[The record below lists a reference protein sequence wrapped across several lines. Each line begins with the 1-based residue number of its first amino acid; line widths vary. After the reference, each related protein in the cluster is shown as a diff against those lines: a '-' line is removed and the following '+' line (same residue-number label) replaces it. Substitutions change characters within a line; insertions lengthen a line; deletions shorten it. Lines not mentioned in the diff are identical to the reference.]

1 MLTRR
6 QLLQTG
12 FAGAVV
18 LGLAR
23 FAYGPITPDAVY
35 AGGQPSRFKVLDA
48 ESCTAIAA
56 IARVMLKGALPTNDT
71 AAYAMALQAAVAGCD
86 TVISGL
92 PETVQDEVK
101 DLLALLASRLSRR
114 WIAGVS
120 SAWEAASDD
129 EVAYFLNR
137 WRYSAFSLLR
147 SGYQALHQI
156 VFAAWYGN
164 PQAWV
169 GIGYEGP
176 PEFVKGYWH
185 A

>member
-6 QLLQTG
+6 QLLQAG
-12 FAGAVV
+12 IAGAAV

-23 FAYGPITPDAVY
+23 LAYGPIAAEPLYEVAH
-35 AGGQPSRFKVLDA
+35 AGRFKVLDA
-48 ESCTAIAA
+48 ESRTALAA
-56 IARVMLKGALPTNDT
+56 IARVMLRGALPRDEVEYAT
-71 AAYAMALQAAVAGCD
+71 ALHAAVLGCD
-86 TVISGL
+86 TAIAGL
-92 PETVQDEVK
+92 PGTVQDEVK
-101 DLLALLASRLSRR
+101 ELLTLLAGRFGRR

-120 SAWEAASDD
+120 SAWGEASEE
-129 EVAYFLNR
+129 EVAHFLSR
-137 WRYSAFSLLR
+137 WRYSSFSLLR

-164 PQAWV
+164 PQSWV

-176 PEFVKGYWH
+176 PEFIKGYWN

>member
-12 FAGAVV
+12 FAGAAV

-23 FAYGPITPDAVY
+23 FVYGPFKPDALY
-35 AGGQPSRFKVLDA
+35 AASQLHHFKVLDA
-48 ESCTAIAA
+48 ESRTAIAA
-56 IARVMLKGALPTNDT
+56 IARVMLQGALPFGEAERET
-71 AAYAMALQAAVAGCD
+71 ALQAVVAGCD

-92 PETVQDEVK
+92 PELVQGEVEE
-101 DLLALLASRLSRR
+101 LLALLANRFARR
-114 WIAGVS
+114 WVAGVS
-120 SAWEAASDD
+120 SAWAVAGDD
-129 EVAYFLNR
+129 EIAHFLNR
-137 WRYSAFSLLR
+137 WRYSSLPLLR

-156 VFAAWYGN
+156 IFAAWYGN
-164 PQAWV
+164 PQAWAD
-169 GIGYEGP
+169 IGYTGP

>member
-6 QLLQTG
+6 QLLKTG
-12 FAGAVV
+12 LAGVAV
-18 LGLAR
+18 LGISRLL
-23 FAYGPITPDAVY
+23 YGPWRADAPYEVPKP
-35 AGGQPSRFKVLDA
+35 QQFKVLDA
-48 ESCTAIAA
+48 QSRTALAA
-56 IARVMLKGALPTNDT
+56 IARVMLKGALPRDEAEFET
-71 AAYAMALQAAVAGCD
+71 ALHAAVLGCD
-86 TVISGL
+86 TAIAGL
-92 PETVQDEVK
+92 PGAVQDEVK
-101 DLLALLASRLSRR
+101 ELLTLLSGRFTRR
-114 WIAGVS
+114 WVAGVS
-120 SAWEAASDD
+120 SAWSEASEA
-129 EVAYFLNR
+129 EIAHFLSR
-137 WRYSAFSLLR
+137 WRFSSFLLLR